1 MKEMNES
8 TTGQTK
14 KSLPDLTP
22 EALEL
27 FLLKKNCEVR
37 YNAITKQVEISGMEE
52 EDPELRR
59 AITALVGPEAY
70 GADGHLNR
78 SAVAAWLFSD
88 EEHLKAMN
96 ALVHPVVKRDFK
108 AWCKRQTA
116 ETVVMESA
124 LLDEAGMRRQ
134 VDEVW
139 EVRAPLETRIR
150 RVMERDSCT
159 REQVE
164 AVLEHVVALGVSLPG
179 LRVVGVQEAGV
190 HHLQERSPA
199 RGRLPGGR

>member
-1 MKEMNES
+1 MKRIGI
-8 TTGQTK
+8 TGGIGTG
-14 KSLPDLTP
+14 KSYVCRQMAEKGIPVYDCDR
-22 EALEL
+22 EAKRL
-27 FLLKKNCEVR
+27 
-37 YNAITKQVEISGMEE
+37 EE

-59 AITALVGPEAY
+59 AITALVGSEAY

-88 EEHLKAMN
+88 ERHLRAMN
-96 ALVHPVVKRDFK
+96 ALVHPAVKRDFE
-108 AWCKRQTA
+108 AWCKKQTA

-124 LLDEAGMRRQ
+124 LLDEAGMRHL

-164 AVLEHVVALGVSLPG
+164 ARIRRQKECG
-179 LRVVGVQEAGV
+179 
-190 HHLQERSPA
+190 PA
-199 RGRLPGGR
+199 DRIIENP